1 VGSFPQVVY
10 KQEVPY
16 QQATWTILILYHRMS
31 EEGITPVPS
40 VAIVTDSV
48 ADLPPQVAEEFG
60 ITIVPLVL
68 RFGTD
73 IYLDGLDLSPDEFYE
88 KLKTSK
94 ILPVT
99 SVSSPAAF
107 ANAYDKLA
115 EKTNEIVVIS
125 LSKKLSGVYQVALQA
140 VGLMKKQ
147 CRVDVLD
154 SQWAVMAQGF
164 IVIAAAKAA
173 QAGASLDEVLDV
185 ARQTIHR
192 VDMRAAFDTL
202 EYLERGG
209 RIGKAQA
216 FLGSLLKINP
226 VIGMKDGEVHPYARE
241 RSRAKAID
249 HLYKF
254 AASFADV
261 EGLSVEYAT
270 DLDEANS
277 LVQRLHS
284 KYPQV
289 PIYLSRATPVIG
301 THTGPSLILVSVFGT
316 GQVGT

>member
-1 VGSFPQVVY
+1 
-10 KQEVPY
+10 
-16 QQATWTILILYHRMS
+16 
-31 EEGITPVPS
+31 VPS

-48 ADLPPQVAEEFG
+48 ADLSSQVAEEFG
-60 ITIVPLVL
+60 ITVVPLVV

-73 IYLDGLDLSPDEFYE
+73 IYRDGLDLSPDQFYG
-88 KLKTSK
+88 KLKTNK
-94 ILPVT
+94 VLPLT
-99 SVSSPAAF
+99 SVPPPAAF
-107 ANAYDKLA
+107 ADAYDKLA

-125 LSKKLSGVYQVALQA
+125 LTSKLSATYQVALQA

-164 IVIAAAKAA
+164 IAIAAAKAA
-173 QAGASLDEVLDV
+173 QAGANLDEVLDV

-216 FLGSLLKINP
+216 FLGSLLKVNP

-249 HLYKF
+249 HLYNF
-254 AASFADV
+254 PASFGNV
-261 EGLSVEYAT
+261 EGLAVEYAT
-270 DLDEANS
+270 DLDEANR
-277 LVQRLHS
+277 LIQRLHS

-289 PIYLSRATPVIG
+289 PIYLSRASPVIG
-301 THTGPSLILVSVFGT
+301 THTGPGLILVSVFGDRQA
-316 GQVGT
+316 GA

>member
-1 VGSFPQVVY
+1 
-10 KQEVPY
+10 
-16 QQATWTILILYHRMS
+16 M
-31 EEGITPVPS
+31 PS

-48 ADLPPQVAEEFG
+48 ADLSSQVAEEFG
-60 ITIVPLVL
+60 ITVVPLVV

-73 IYLDGLDLSPDEFYE
+73 IYRDGLDLSPDQFYG
-88 KLKTSK
+88 KLKTNK
-94 ILPVT
+94 VLPLT
-99 SVSSPAAF
+99 SVPPPAAF
-107 ANAYDKLA
+107 ADAYDKLA

-125 LSKKLSGVYQVALQA
+125 LTSKLSATYQVALQA

-164 IVIAAAKAA
+164 IAIAAAKAA
-173 QAGASLDEVLDV
+173 QAGANLDEVLDV

-216 FLGSLLKINP
+216 FLGSLLKVNP

-249 HLYKF
+249 HLYNF
-254 AASFADV
+254 PASFGNV
-261 EGLSVEYAT
+261 EGLAVEYAT
-270 DLDEANS
+270 DLDEANR
-277 LVQRLHS
+277 LIQRLHS

-289 PIYLSRATPVIG
+289 PIYLSRASPVIG
-301 THTGPSLILVSVFGT
+301 THTGPGLILVSVFGDRQA
-316 GQVGT
+316 GA